1 MSIQNKLNGTKSI
14 MTTAILTGIALV
26 IANSWGSAIKKT
38 VSYIVDKV
46 KCGDLLHTKIKDDFK
61 LCQERQGLL
70 SLYINALVT
79 SILLSIIVFLFFGK
93 RSVKRIK

>member
-1 MSIQNKLNGTKSI
+1 MSIQNKLDGIKSI

-38 VSYIVDKV
+38 VSYLVDKV
-46 KCGDLLHTKIKDDFK
+46 KCGHLLLTKVKGDYK
-61 LCQERQGLL
+61 SCQDRQGLL

-79 SILLSIIVFLFFGK
+79 SIFLSIIVFYFLENEPLNG
-93 RSVKRIK
+93 